1 MSGQAPGHRPIAGTI
16 RRWPR
21 TSARRLTER
30 GVIPEMKGLK
40 LKWGAGRLRRTALT
54 VGVAGATV
62 GGMLLLA
69 APAGAVVGTDP
80 TLGTVILSPTSGTS
94 ATTTT
99 WTTIDGCPTG
109 FQSSA
114 VLEEVNLNS
123 AGTAISSP
131 MTFTAVSA
139 PFNLTGS
146 NPVTS
151 QPLIEDVPDLLSA
164 ANVNPGGSTEWVLKC
179 SSVPSGLGLVPTS
192 GVYFQDI
199 DVSLGSTG
207 TTYSVGTSTG
217 TPTPT
222 PTDTSTG
229 TPTPTPTDTSSGTPT
244 PTPTDTSTGTP
255 TPTPTDTST
264 GTAAPIPAATSSVL
278 PSGAPA
284 TGAGG
289 ASLPGDGNNV
299 LTGLGATLLA

>member
-1 MSGQAPGHRPIAGTI
+1 MIAGAGLLTAGLGQA
-16 RRWPR
+16 
-21 TSARRLTER
+21 
-30 GVIPEMKGLK
+30 
-40 LKWGAGRLRRTALT
+40 
-54 VGVAGATV
+54 AT
-62 GGMLLLA
+62 G
-69 APAGAVVGTDP
+69 PSRVGTDP
-80 TLGTVILSPTSGTS
+80 TIGTVILSPTSGTS

-99 WTTIDGCPTG
+99 WTTTDGCPTG

-123 AGTAISSP
+123 TGTAISSP
-131 MTFTAVSA
+131 MTFTAVSG

-222 PTDTSTG
+222 PTDTSSGTPTPTPTDTSSG

-299 LTGLGATLLA
+299 LTGLGATLLAGSAASIGLALRRKRLPALEARADRAKPGGNS